1 MPKRS
6 VATLWC
12 YAQGRRC
19 HCLYPSRPGLLG
31 VRRVRPGERQP
42 AVPGWNVLQLLALFR
57 VGKLV
62 DVPWAEETMLAQL
75 PLQQLW
81 PSLKPA
87 MTSRAGSSR
96 LLSPTPMHS
105 CGSLLAAERAPTP
118 GRLPPRTSSFSAH
131 AL

>member
-1 MPKRS
+1 M
-6 VATLWC
+6 
-12 YAQGRRC
+12 
-19 HCLYPSRPGLLG
+19 
-31 VRRVRPGERQP
+31 
-42 AVPGWNVLQLLALFR
+42 LQLLALFR

-96 LLSPTPMHS
+96 LLSPMHS

-118 GRLPPRTSSFSAH
+118 GRLPPRTLSFSAH